1 MLPVKNTASGNN
13 LGVETA
19 PNRCC
24 KCDVRQY
31 IALIHAAEQVSLLQ
45 FVFLRAF
52 MSINALTCRFLPESM
67 TWRDL
72 FDIVIVQARKPAFWG
87 DGTGAPSLAASVPMH
102 TSQVF
107 ESLMP

>member
-1 MLPVKNTASGNN
+1 MTCGNTA
-13 LGVETA
+13 
-19 PNRCC
+19 
-24 KCDVRQY
+24 
-31 IALIHAAEQVSLLQ
+31 LIYAAEQLSLLQ
-45 FVFLRAF
+45 FVLFTRF
-52 MSINALTCRFLPESM
+52 YVIDALTCRFLPEGM

-107 ESLMP
+107 ESLVP